1 MIKVTS
7 NNNGKGT
14 VRNSIC
20 FSGSK
25 EDLMEE
31 YKAVVRG
38 FIAMLLENGFTGDN
52 AKEFALA
59 LAREAVYGGE
69 S

>member
-14 VRNSIC
+14 VQNSIC

-31 YKAVVRG
+31 YKAGVRG

-52 AKEFALA
+52 AKEFALV

>member
-7 NNNGKGT
+7 TNNGSAIQ
-14 VRNSIC
+14 NSIC

-25 EDLMEE
+25 ENLMGE
-31 YKAVVRG
+31 YKTVVRG
-38 FIAMLLENGFTGDN
+38 FVAMLLENGFTGDT

-59 LAREAVYGGE
+59 LAKEAVYGGE

>member
-1 MIKVTS
+1 MIKATS
-7 NNNGKGT
+7 NNNGKGAIQ
-14 VRNSIC
+14 NSIC

-25 EDLMEE
+25 ENLIDE

-38 FIAMLLENGFTGDN
+38 FVAMLLENGFTGDA
-52 AKEFALA
+52 AKEFALV

>member
-1 MIKVTS
+1 MIKATS
-7 NNNGKGT
+7 NNNGTGAIQ
-14 VRNSIC
+14 NSIC

-25 EDLMEE
+25 ENLIDE

-38 FIAMLLENGFTGDN
+38 FVAMLLENGFTGDA
-52 AKEFALA
+52 AKEFALV